1 MSDETFSKRLEVRNK
16 LGLHARAAAQV
27 VQALVALDAHVA
39 LTKDGETVDGR
50 SILGVM
56 SLGAAE
62 GSWLDVTCSGPDA
75 AAALAALEALFAQ
88 KFNEE

>member
-1 MSDETFSKRLEVRNK
+1 MSDESLSKRLEVKNK

-27 VQALVALDAHVA
+27 VQALLPFEATVSLS
-39 LTKDGETVDGR
+39 KDGQTVDGR

-56 SLGAAE
+56 SLGAGIGA
-62 GSWLDVTCSGPDA
+62 WLDVTCSGSDA
-75 AAALAALEALFAQ
+75 DAALAVLETLFEQ